1 MKQPSPI
8 KTDIPARER
17 LIFALDVPDLDR
29 ARGLVA
35 TLGDAVEFYKLGLE
49 FFLSGHYFE
58 LAAELKAQGKK
69 IFADLKLFDIP
80 ATVAS
85 AVRQLA
91 RHEVD
96 FCTVHGND
104 AMLKAAAEAKGS
116 MRILAVTALTSLDQG
131 DLDDLGFQCD
141 ARSLVLSRAQ
151 RALALGCDG
160 VVSSG
165 LEVSALASS
174 LKIGRMPGQTVTS
187 AWSTVSRSA
196 GTSSP
201 DDTTPSQPR
210 ASARFARDSTR
221 VRASHWKPRSSRS
234 PWSRLVRAVTARICI
249 SPFSSAAARNMLS
262 LPCTVQKFTCRLASC
277 RTAEATVAGMSNSFR
292 SAKIFLPASR
302 NSSAS
307 SK

>member
-1 MKQPSPI
+1 MI

-29 ARGLVA
+29 ARRLVD
-35 TLGDAVEFYKLGLE
+35 TLDDSVMFYKLGLE

-58 LAAELKAQGKK
+58 LAAELRERGKK

-91 RHEVD
+91 KHEIY

-104 AMLKAAAEAKGS
+104 SMLKAAAEAKGD
-116 MRILAVTALTSLDQG
+116 MKILAVTALTSLDQG

-141 ARSLVLSRAQ
+141 ARTLVLSRAR

-165 LEVSALASS
+165 LEVAALRASVDHALITVCPGIRPIFNDEVPAGDDQQRVS
-174 LKIGRMPGQTVTS
+174 TPAQAISTGADYLVVGRPIRD
-187 AWSTVSRSA
+187 AA
-196 GTSSP
+196 N
-201 DDTTPSQPR
+201 PR
-210 ASARFARDSTR
+210 A
-221 VRASHWKPRSSRS
+221 
-234 PWSRLVRAVTARICI
+234 
-249 SPFSSAAARNMLS
+249 AAETIQDQIAE
-262 LPCTVQKFTCRLASC
+262 VLA
-277 RTAEATVAGMSNSFR
+277 
-292 SAKIFLPASR
+292 
-302 NSSAS
+302 
-307 SK
+307 